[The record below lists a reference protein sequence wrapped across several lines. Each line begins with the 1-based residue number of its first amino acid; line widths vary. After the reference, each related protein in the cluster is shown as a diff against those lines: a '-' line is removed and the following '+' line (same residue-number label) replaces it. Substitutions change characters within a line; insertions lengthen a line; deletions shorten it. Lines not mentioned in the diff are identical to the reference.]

1 MLKIFNFLKNNK
13 DETGV
18 RKTTDQGSQIV
29 TRIAPSPTG
38 VLHVGTARTALFN
51 YLYAKQNNGKF
62 IVRIE
67 DTDKERS
74 TKEFEKDILDSL
86 EWLGLDHD
94 EFYRQSERGE
104 IYRKYIEKLTEEGKA
119 YISKEE
125 AKEEGQRSEVIR
137 FKNPNKEIIF
147 EDLVRGEISFD
158 TTELGDFI
166 IAKSVDEPLYHLAV
180 VVDDHEMGVTHI
192 FRGEDGISNTPRQI
206 LIQDAIGAQRP
217 KYAHLPLILG
227 PDKSKLSKRHGATSL
242 NAFREQGY
250 FKEAILNHLAFLGW
264 NPGDEREIFSLEEL
278 IKDFDIKKVSKGGA
292 VFNIEKLDWFNKHYL
307 ENLNDEEILKVAK
320 ERIKEKMKS
329 SVADYNEEIISK
341 LIPLIRERIEKFS
354 DLDKLI
360 EEGEF
365 DYYFKEPILS
375 EPEKLIW
382 KKSDKEKTTQHLEKV
397 KEIISENEEKNNPDE
412 VKELLW
418 NYAEEVGK
426 GDVLWPTRYALSGR
440 DKSPDPF
447 TLISILGKEKTLQR
461 IINAIDK
468 LNGNN

>member
-375 EPEKLIW
+375 EPE
-382 KKSDKEKTTQHLEKV
+382 
-397 KEIISENEEKNNPDE
+397 
-412 VKELLW
+412 
-418 NYAEEVGK
+418 
-426 GDVLWPTRYALSGR
+426 
-440 DKSPDPF
+440 
-447 TLISILGKEKTLQR
+447 
-461 IINAIDK
+461 
-468 LNGNN
+468 

>member
-412 VKELLW
+412 AKELLW